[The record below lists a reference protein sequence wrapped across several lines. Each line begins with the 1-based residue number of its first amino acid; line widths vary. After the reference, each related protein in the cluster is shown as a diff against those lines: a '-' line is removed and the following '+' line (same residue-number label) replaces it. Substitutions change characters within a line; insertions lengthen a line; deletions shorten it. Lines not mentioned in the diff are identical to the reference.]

1 MKSAHSEGL
10 ASSFDVF
17 IRMVRH
23 MTVYASIEP
32 NYRLYEQLKR
42 DFSQTVPDATPEQY
56 ESAMRAVAR
65 ATGV

>member
-1 MKSAHSEGL
+1 MNKPLEINPYNAFL
-10 ASSFDVF
+10 
-17 IRMVRH
+17 RMVRH

-32 NYRLYEQLKR
+32 NFRLYEQLKR

-56 ESAMRAVAR
+56 TAAMRAVAR